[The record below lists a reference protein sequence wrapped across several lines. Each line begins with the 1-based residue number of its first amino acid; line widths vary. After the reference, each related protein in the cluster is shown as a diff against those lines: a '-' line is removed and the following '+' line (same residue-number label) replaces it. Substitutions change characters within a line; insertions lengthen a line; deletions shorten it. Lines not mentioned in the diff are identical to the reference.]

1 MNIYLRLGAALMAVS
16 ALSACATI
24 TRGTKEKFY
33 VNSDPDGADVEM
45 SNGLR
50 CHTPCK
56 LKVDRKSDMTVRV
69 MKAGFQPA
77 EVHVQGKVK
86 AGGVAGGVVG
96 NALLGGLIGLGVD
109 SSTGAML
116 DLKPNPVSVK
126 LVPLAEAVP
135 VADSAV
141 PAATAAAAPAEAGQP
156 TATPAAATEA
166 AAPTTAPAA
175 ATPSK

>member
-141 PAATAAAAPAEAGQP
+141 PATAATAPAEASQP
-156 TATPAAATEA
+156 AVTPAAATEVA
-166 AAPTTAPAA
+166 APAA